1 MQSTKTSHHPA
12 RGHTQHTPSTHRAPA
27 QRSSRHVTV
36 ADATVPRNDALR
48 SAWKRFH
55 LAHGSKPVVGAL
67 VVGGA
72 ALALATQVGA
82 LELTIG
88 ALTAYTAY
96 RMLRYGIDLKDALLE
111 SVELEEA
118 VRAEL

>member
-1 MQSTKTSHHPA
+1 M
-12 RGHTQHTPSTHRAPA
+12 
-27 QRSSRHVTV
+27 
-36 ADATVPRNDALR
+36 
-48 SAWKRFH
+48 
-55 LAHGSKPVVGAL
+55 
-67 VVGGA
+67 GGA

>member
-1 MQSTKTSHHPA
+1 M
-12 RGHTQHTPSTHRAPA
+12 
-27 QRSSRHVTV
+27 
-36 ADATVPRNDALR
+36 
-48 SAWKRFH
+48 
-55 LAHGSKPVVGAL
+55 VGAL

-72 ALALATQVGA
+72 ALAIATQVGA

-96 RMLRYGIDLKDALLE
+96 RMLRYGIDLKDALME
-111 SVELEEA
+111 SVQLEEGV